1 MKIVTPR
8 NAVLGKI
15 EDLRLPHLTEMYDF
29 HPAPLSKII
38 QVSGTGS
45 LSLKPTSGIP
55 AQCIENYFVAVDN
68 HVSFLKDDLQFHMNA
83 ENQGGHHVLWICEM
97 NHLSRD
103 STHLK

>member
-1 MKIVTPR
+1 MKIVTPS

-55 AQCIENYFVAVDN
+55 AQCIKDYFVAVDN